1 MPAFGVGLEGGVEVY
16 STSCSQHM
24 KEKDY
29 DNNHDDDNDD
39 DEKRRKRNFGAWHGW
54 QLLQTIMILFPIS
67 VHYANM
73 NPAHLK
79 QMVSIL

>member
-29 DNNHDDDNDD
+29 DNNHDDDDD
-39 DEKRRKRNFGAWHGW
+39 DEKKDEKGTLVHGMDGNCCR
-54 QLLQTIMILFPIS
+54 L
-67 VHYANM
+67 
-73 NPAHLK
+73 
-79 QMVSIL
+79 